1 MYINE
6 VFEGRVNILIVH
18 VINDVLHEVRARK
31 VSANDL

>member
-1 MYINE
+1 MHSNK

-18 VINDVLHEVRARK
+18 VINDVLHEVKARK

>member
-1 MYINE
+1 MHSNE

-18 VINDVLHEVRARK
+18 MINDVLHEVKARK